1 MDRTLINS
9 ITRATRC
16 PGCNARIGTHCADKF
31 GVPVNPPHPSRQR
44 LAAARFPQ
52 LGEAI
57 AAAAQETTLRAAAE
71 AAGAHA
77 RKEEHL
83 VQSGRTAAG
92 QFAPGAS
99 GNPAGRPSKD
109 VKARR
114 LQEKLSAAL
123 ASLAGAAGGQG
134 PAKPVRRADGADSHV

>member
-1 MDRTLINS
+1 MDRKLVDS

-16 PGCNARIGTHCADKF
+16 PGCNARIGTHCADEF

-44 LAAARFPQ
+44 LAATRFPK

-57 AAAAQETTLRAAAE
+57 AAAAQEMALLAAAQE
-71 AAGAHA
+71 AEAQTRKKEQLAQAG
-77 RKEEHL
+77 RNPK
-83 VQSGRTAAG
+83 TG
-92 QFAPGAS
+92 QFASGVS
-99 GNPAGRPSKD
+99 GNPAGRPRKD

-123 ASLAGAAGGQG
+123 ETLAGAS
-134 PAKPVRRADGADSHV
+134 SHV